1 MKKILTASLLLSG
14 LMALGASEIT
24 IEKPYFRWL
33 WGGFGFQ
40 NSEANLTALMP
51 DDFLNERVLKTFAEL
66 SPTFARV
73 YTGFADQN
81 RLAVPGR
88 GCKDVLLR
96 VDRRVD
102 REGLCGA
109 AGTRIDEFHVRFPS
123 TSRSRTRGA

>member
-73 YTGFADQN
+73 
-81 RLAVPGR
+81 
-88 GCKDVLLR
+88 
-96 VDRRVD
+96 
-102 REGLCGA
+102 
-109 AGTRIDEFHVRFPS
+109 S
-123 TSRSRTRGA
+123 S

>member
-14 LMALGASEIT
+14 LMALGTSELT

-66 SPTFARV
+66 SPTFARGILPV
-73 YTGFADQN
+73 I
-81 RLAVPGR
+81 AVPSPEAA
-88 GCKDVLLR
+88 VPLAQAL
-96 VDRRVD
+96 VD
-102 REGLCGA
+102 GGILPQ
-109 AGTRIDEFHVRFPS
+109 TRD
-123 TSRSRTRGA
+123 